1 MVKAAHFASAPLFT
15 SGFSI
20 GSAFNHISKK
30 HTNLLSLLNFYNCK
44 ELFLK
49 SLALSIQ
56 GNFKIPSP
64 PLPISGIF
72 LPIGNRT
79 QGNAIKG
86 TMRVSEH

>member
-1 MVKAAHFASAPLFT
+1 MVKAAHFARAPLFT

-30 HTNLLSLLNFYNCK
+30 HTNLLSLLNFHNCK

-49 SLALSIQ
+49 SLVLPIQ
-56 GNFKIPSP
+56 SNFKVPSL
-64 PLPISGIF
+64 PLPISGIL

-79 QGNAIKG
+79 QGNTIKAI
-86 TMRVSEH
+86 MRVSEN